1 MKTTMT
7 MTAGLAA
14 ALLLSACGH
23 TQNDRALSGAAIGAG
38 TGAVAGALVAGNPAG
53 GALVGGAIGGAAG
66 AAAGALTTPDDVN
79 LGKPAWR

>member
-1 MKTTMT
+1 MKTIHTL
-7 MTAGLAA
+7 AACAAA
-14 ALLLSACGH
+14 ALLLSACGE

-66 AAAGALTTPDDVN
+66 AAAGALTSPDDIN
-79 LGKPAWR
+79 LGRPAWR